1 MTPVPQRKTARLT
14 VLLDP
19 SRKQAFEQACHAND
33 MTPSQVLRHL
43 IRDYVTSGG
52 RSLTPSVRPI
62 TVQPAREDDAS
73 AAPKRRAARRTA
85 TRN

>member
-1 MTPVPQRKTARLT
+1 MT

-52 RSLTPSVRPI
+52 RSLSPSVRPI

-73 AAPKRRAARRTA
+73 AAPQRRAARRTA